1 MDERS
6 AVERRALADVALHH
20 QLIDDYVQAARR
32 AKEAGFDLVEI
43 HAAHGYMGGQF
54 LSGRSNKRIDEFG
67 GSIEGRTT
75 FLRLIRE
82 GIAEVCGQDY
92 PVIVRLSSQED
103 RSGGVEPNEA
113 LVQAMLLEAA
123 GYDAIHVSA
132 GTYGSWDTIVPPPDW
147 QRAWNVESTQRLKAA
162 VGVPVISVGRF
173 NEPHLVEMA
182 IVNGAADMVAL
193 GRPSIADPAFPNKM
207 QAGELL
213 DIVPCISCTQRC
225 MTFND
230 PSTLNEGDWGVSC
243 MFNPWSNNRAEMRV
257 SPAAAPKKVMV
268 VGAGPAGLQAAHVA
282 AGRGHHV
289 TVFDRGPASRAGG
302 QFLIA
307 AYPPFKQ
314 ELTRAIRYQLHRCE
328 ATGVEFR
335 WHTEVTREV
344 VEDFAPDVLV
354 MATGSVPLKPG
365 IPGIDGPRVVSAT
378 DVLTGTQVA
387 GRVLV
392 VGAGETGTETAEYC
406 TDYCDHVTLVD
417 RIPAIAPHLYLT
429 VRDSLLRRFRT
440 LPIEVHTN
448 TEVRA
453 FLDDGVAVRTPTGE
467 QVLSGFDHII
477 LTMGTRPAPAFDT
490 EGLDCEVHVVGD
502 AKAARDA
509 VAAIWEGTRVAMAV

>member
-103 RSGGVEPNEA
+103 RIGGVEPNEA

-173 NEPHLVEMA
+173 NDPHLVEMA

-230 PSTLNEGDWGVSC
+230 PSTLNE
-243 MFNPWSNNRAEMRV
+243 AT
-257 SPAAAPKKVMV
+257 
-268 VGAGPAGLQAAHVA
+268 GASVA
-282 AGRGHHV
+282 CS
-289 TVFDRGPASRAGG
+289 TRGP
-302 QFLIA
+302 
-307 AYPPFKQ
+307 
-314 ELTRAIRYQLHRCE
+314 T
-328 ATGVEFR
+328 T
-335 WHTEVTREV
+335 
-344 VEDFAPDVLV
+344 
-354 MATGSVPLKPG
+354 
-365 IPGIDGPRVVSAT
+365 GPRCA
-378 DVLTGTQVA
+378 
-387 GRVLV
+387 
-392 VGAGETGTETAEYC
+392 
-406 TDYCDHVTLVD
+406 
-417 RIPAIAPHLYLT
+417 
-429 VRDSLLRRFRT
+429 
-440 LPIEVHTN
+440 
-448 TEVRA
+448 
-453 FLDDGVAVRTPTGE
+453 
-467 QVLSGFDHII
+467 
-477 LTMGTRPAPAFDT
+477 
-490 EGLDCEVHVVGD
+490 
-502 AKAARDA
+502 
-509 VAAIWEGTRVAMAV
+509 

>member
-1 MDERS
+1 
-6 AVERRALADVALHH
+6 
-20 QLIDDYVQAARR
+20 
-32 AKEAGFDLVEI
+32 
-43 HAAHGYMGGQF
+43 
-54 LSGRSNKRIDEFG
+54 
-67 GSIEGRTT
+67 
-75 FLRLIRE
+75 
-82 GIAEVCGQDY
+82 
-92 PVIVRLSSQED
+92 
-103 RSGGVEPNEA
+103 
-113 LVQAMLLEAA
+113 
-123 GYDAIHVSA
+123 
-132 GTYGSWDTIVPPPDW
+132 
-147 QRAWNVESTQRLKAA
+147 
-162 VGVPVISVGRF
+162 
-173 NEPHLVEMA
+173 
-182 IVNGAADMVAL
+182 
-193 GRPSIADPAFPNKM
+193 
-207 QAGELL
+207 
-213 DIVPCISCTQRC
+213 
-225 MTFND
+225 
-230 PSTLNEGDWGVSC
+230 

-335 WHTEVTREV
+335 WDTEVTREV

-365 IPGIDGPRVVSAT
+365 
-378 DVLTGTQVA
+378 
-387 GRVLV
+387 
-392 VGAGETGTETAEYC
+392 
-406 TDYCDHVTLVD
+406 
-417 RIPAIAPHLYLT
+417 IPAIAPHLYLT

-477 LTMGTRPAPAFDT
+477 LAMGTRPAPAFDT